1 MKNPYSQYQKT
12 HVTTASRENILLML
26 YEACIKF
33 TKRAELALVE
43 KRIADK
49 GKNVSKAIAILSEL
63 MAVLDFKVGGDLA
76 LELEKLY
83 VFMIDKL
90 IEGNVSNDPVCFSQ
104 VEALLKT
111 LHTGWK
117 EAVENIKEKTEK
129 EEVESKDAQTAEVE
143 KKSSENDFHK
153 EGLSKFKVSV

>member
-33 TKRAELALVE
+33 TRRSELALAE

-104 VEALLKT
+104 VESLLRT

-117 EAVENIKEKTEK
+117 EAVENIKETTEK
-129 EEVESKDAQTAEVE
+129 ELSESKDVQTADVE
-143 KKSSENDFHK
+143 KKSSEI
-153 EGLSKFKVSV
+153 ELPRQGSSKFKISV